1 MNVSSPSIDSG
12 TPAPPRARPHCPC
25 ARTGISRFEAARG
38 RTLTTL
44 FAMIFTFT
52 GPVRRQGPSYQAT
65 RRVSQAR
72 RNPIGRARRAET
84 FPPHSDQ
91 YARKQLPF
99 QTTAA

>member
-12 TPAPPRARPHCPC
+12 TPAPPRARPRYPC

-52 GPVRRQGPSYQAT
+52 GPVRRQRAVVPSHSPGIPGAPQSDRAG
-65 RRVSQAR
+65 SAR
-72 RNPIGRARRAET
+72 RNISAS
-84 FPPHSDQ
+84 F
-91 YARKQLPF
+91 
-99 QTTAA
+99 